1 MATKEEKSALEKM
14 IDTEEILQKL
24 KDAKGDNTEFFYL
37 YVSTADKEHK
47 KKQSPNQQASLL
59 LPLSDYEDSASD
71 DAESEGDEQMEV
83 DIDKVAN
90 GTTENNLQQ
99 TSSLDGDKADPEN
112 NPSPPLSKDAVRN
125 KAMKKVHNVVVPRVL
140 RIDHDDGWKK
150 VYDKDKKLTYRALYF
165 NTIPKHQ
172 NEDDTAYIQ
181 RVGKIRTTLAE
192 AVEELKG
199 NCDVNFKFNSL
210 LSKPFIYDEPTLAEQ
225 SMKGGLLK
233 GHEKE
238 TIT

>member
-1 MATKEEKSALEKM
+1 MANKEEKSVLEKRM

-37 YVSTADKEHK
+37 YVSTADKERK
-47 KKQSPNQQASLL
+47 KKQSPNQQASPL
-59 LPLSDYEDSASD
+59 LPPSDYEDSD
-71 DAESEGDEQMEV
+71 DAESEGDEQIREV
-83 DIDKVAN
+83 DIDKVAI

-125 KAMKKVHNVVVPRVL
+125 KAMNKVHNVVVPQVL

-165 NTIPKHQ
+165 NTIPKDQ

-192 AVEELKG
+192 AVKELKG
-199 NCDVNFKFNSL
+199 NFKFNSL

>member
-1 MATKEEKSALEKM
+1 MATKEEKSALEKRM

-37 YVSTADKEHK
+37 YVSTADKERK

-59 LPLSDYEDSASD
+59 LPFGDYEDSD
-71 DAESEGDEQMEV
+71 DAESEDDEQMEV
-83 DIDKVAN
+83 DIDKVAI

-99 TSSLDGDKADPEN
+99 ISSLDGDKADPEN

-125 KAMKKVHNVVVPRVL
+125 KAMNKVHNVVVPRVL
-140 RIDHDDGWKK
+140 RIDQDNGWKK

-165 NTIPKHQ
+165 NTIPKRL

-181 RVGKIRTTLAE
+181 RVGKIRTTLAK

-199 NCDVNFKFNSL
+199 NFKFNSL